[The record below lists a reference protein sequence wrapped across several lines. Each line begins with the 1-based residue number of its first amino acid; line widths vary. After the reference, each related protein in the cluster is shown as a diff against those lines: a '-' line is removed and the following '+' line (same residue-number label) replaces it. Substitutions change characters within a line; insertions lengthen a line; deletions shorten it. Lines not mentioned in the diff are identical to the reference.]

1 MRFGLIMSEAFT
13 GLRRNLSMVVSV
25 VLVTFVSLTF
35 VGAAILMQMQIGTMR
50 DFWVERAQVAVYM
63 CTTISTPATC
73 SNGEATPEQVEEVRA
88 KLEGSALAP
97 LIRELTF
104 LDHQQAY
111 DELLQI
117 AGEENASVITADQV
131 NETFRITLVDPE
143 QSDVIIEAFSGM
155 QGVELVNDQMQYLD
169 PLFSALTIATY
180 IAVGIAV
187 LMLIAAVLLIATTI
201 RLSAYA
207 RRRELGIMRLV
218 GASNRFIQTPFI
230 LEGVFA
236 ALARVDPRERR
247 RHRRGAFRR
256 RPVSAQPRRLRDD
269 VGRHRRRVARGAG
282 PDPGRC
288 GAGRAVR
295 RLRDPEMAA
304 GVRSRVLAGVD

>member
-13 GLRRNLSMVVSV
+13 GLRRNVSMVVSV

-63 CTTISTPATC
+63 CTSISTPATC

-104 LDHQQAY
+104 LNHQQAY

-143 QSDVIIEAFSGM
+143 QSDVIIEAFSGT
-155 QGVELVNDQMQYLD
+155 QGVELVSDQMQYLD

-236 ALARVDPRERR
+236 ALLGSILASAAVIAGVHFGVDQYLRNRVDFVTTWVDIGDAWIVVPVLILVGVALAALSAGFAIRR
-247 RHRRGAFRR
+247 W
-256 RPVSAQPRRLRDD
+256 LR
-269 VGRHRRRVARGAG
+269 A
-282 PDPGRC
+282 
-288 GAGRAVR
+288 
-295 RLRDPEMAA
+295 
-304 GVRSRVLAGVD
+304 

>member
-63 CTTISTPATC
+63 CTSISTPATC

-88 KLEGSALAP
+88 KLVGSALAP

-230 LEGVFA
+230 LEGVIA
-236 ALARVDPRERR
+236 ALLGSILASAAIIAGVHFGVDQYLRNRVDFVTTWVDIGDAWLVVPVLILVGVALAALSAGFAIRR
-247 RHRRGAFRR
+247 W
-256 RPVSAQPRRLRDD
+256 LR
-269 VGRHRRRVARGAG
+269 A
-282 PDPGRC
+282 
-288 GAGRAVR
+288 
-295 RLRDPEMAA
+295 
-304 GVRSRVLAGVD
+304 